1 MILFRIAANYRNYS
15 MMVFLVSVAPRFSW
29 IPLEFSLPGNH
40 RSFPLGWQHP
50 WVTHCLVV
58 LLCFSQKFQN
68 IPFRAHS
75 SKAVP
80 PHAGVVSLKYFV
92 WVNLKYFVYVIFIY
106 FQNVSLSI
114 FHKYPEIWAGIR
126 YFFWD
131 VWRPAHVLVG
141 TILTAVQVLPKGE
154 HHPCT
159 FTFTIE
165 MF

>member
-1 MILFRIAANYRNYS
+1 MDSFRIFPSWKSPKFSIGLTATLGHS
-15 MMVFLVSVAPRFSW
+15 VFGCF
-29 IPLEFSLPGNH
+29 
-40 RSFPLGWQHP
+40 
-50 WVTHCLVV
+50 V
-58 LLCFSQKFQN
+58 LFSQKFQN

-106 FQNVSLSI
+106 FQNVSPIICHEFL
-114 FHKYPEIWAGIR
+114 KYPELWAGIR
-126 YFFWD
+126 YFSKN
-131 VWRPAHVLVG
+131 VLRPAHVLVG

-159 FTFTIE
+159 STFTIE
-165 MF
+165 MFKKY